1 MFKDVFPPRQRIYSN
16 ASESALDQLTELQ
29 SLVNRLERKV
39 KEVEWQVTV
48 HNASPTIP
56 RAQLIESKNSLAQM
70 VGSLDKLQ
78 YSGIDGVITAQ
89 LKSGKD
95 CVRDQRKA
103 LNKHCETLR
112 ATILTLHEQ
121 LLVHVSSASSS

>member
-70 VGSLDKLQ
+70 V
-78 YSGIDGVITAQ
+78 
-89 LKSGKD
+89 
-95 CVRDQRKA
+95 
-103 LNKHCETLR
+103 
-112 ATILTLHEQ
+112 
-121 LLVHVSSASSS
+121 